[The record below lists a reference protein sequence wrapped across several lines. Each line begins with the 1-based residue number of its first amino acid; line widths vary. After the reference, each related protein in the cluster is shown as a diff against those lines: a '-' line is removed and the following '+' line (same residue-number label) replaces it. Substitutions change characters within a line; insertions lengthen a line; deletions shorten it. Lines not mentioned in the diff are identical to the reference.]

1 MNARD
6 GEHPMSAIA
15 PEALLE
21 QLQWRYAVK
30 KFDPSRTI
38 PEEIWQALAESL
50 RLTPSSFGLQPWKF
64 FVIRERALKEK
75 LLPHSW
81 NQQQV
86 VDASHVVVLA
96 RKAEVGMAEADA
108 YLTDMAQT
116 RGVSLEQLAGFG
128 NMMKGFLAKP
138 PLDLGEW
145 STRQVYIALG
155 QLMTAAAVLGVD
167 TCPMEGFLPDKYDE
181 ILGLSA
187 LGYRSVL
194 VCPAGY
200 RAADDPYATM
210 PKVRFPADQVLAYLG
225 E

>member
-1 MNARD
+1 MR
-6 GEHPMSAIA
+6 AIA
-15 PEALLE
+15 PEVLLE
-21 QLQWRYAVK
+21 QLLWRYAAK

-38 PEEIWQALAESL
+38 PEEIWHALAESL
-50 RLTPSSFGLQPWKF
+50 RLAPSSFGLQPWKF
-64 FVIRERALKEK
+64 FVIRDRALKEK

-96 RKAEVGMAEADA
+96 RKAVVGEAEAEA
-108 YLTDMAQT
+108 YLADMAQT
-116 RGVSLEQLAGFG
+116 RGVPLEKLAGFG

-155 QLMTAAAVLGVD
+155 QFMTAAALLGVD

-181 ILGLSA
+181 ILGLPA
-187 LGYRSVL
+187 LGYHSVL

-225 E
+225 A

>member
-1 MNARD
+1 
-6 GEHPMSAIA
+6 MSAIA
-15 PEALLE
+15 PDALLK

-30 KFDPSRTI
+30 KFDPKRSI
-38 PEEIWQALAESL
+38 PAEIWQALAESL
-50 RLTPSSFGLQPWKF
+50 RLAPSSFGLQPWKF

-96 RKAEVGMAEADA
+96 RKAEITVAAADA
-108 YLTDMAQT
+108 YLADMAQT

-128 NMMKGFLAKP
+128 KMLKGFLANP

-155 QLMTAAAVLGVD
+155 QFMTAAALLGVD
-167 TCPMEGFLPDKYDE
+167 TCPMEGFIPEKYDE
-181 ILGLSA
+181 VLGLST

-210 PKVRFPADQVLAYLG
+210 PKVRFPAAQVLAYLG

>member
-1 MNARD
+1 MGAQ
-6 GEHPMSAIA
+6 GLVAPSALI
-15 PEALLE
+15 E

-30 KFDPSRTI
+30 KFDPHRTI
-38 PEEIWQALAESL
+38 PEDVWQALAESL
-50 RLTPSSFGLQPWKF
+50 RLSPSSFGLQPWRF
-64 FVIRERALKEK
+64 FVIRDRALKAK

-96 RKAEVGMAEADA
+96 RKSEVGEAEADA

-116 RGVSLEQLAGFG
+116 RGVPLEQLAGFG
-128 NMMKGFLAKP
+128 KMLKGFLAKP

-155 QLMTAAAVLGVD
+155 QFMTAAAMLGVD
-167 TCPMEGFLPDKYDE
+167 TCPMEGFLPDQYDE
-181 ILGLSA
+181 ILGLPA

-200 RAADDPYATM
+200 RAADDAYANL
-210 PKVRFPADQVLAYLG
+210 PKVRFPAAQMLTYLG

>member
-1 MNARD
+1 MR
-6 GEHPMSAIA
+6 AIA
-15 PEALLE
+15 PEVLLE

-38 PEEIWQALAESL
+38 PEDIWQALAESL
-50 RLTPSSFGLQPWKF
+50 RLAPSSFGLQPWKF
-64 FVIRERALKEK
+64 FVIRDRALREK

-81 NQQQV
+81 NQPQV
-86 VDASHVVVLA
+86 VEASHLVVLA
-96 RKAEVGMAEADA
+96 RKATLGEAEAEA
-108 YLTDMAQT
+108 YLADMAQT
-116 RGVSLEQLAGFG
+116 RGVPLEKLAGFG
-128 NMMKGFLAKP
+128 NMLKGFLAKP

-155 QLMTAAAVLGVD
+155 QFMAAAALLGVD
-167 TCPMEGFLPDKYDE
+167 TCPMEGFIPDRYDE
-181 ILGLSA
+181 ILGLPA
-187 LGYRSVL
+187 LGYRSVV
-194 VCPAGY
+194 VCSAGY